1 MSARSLRRLAATT
14 GITVAALTAAALSLP
29 TAASADANDFDYSL
43 WESRYDLSL
52 DDEGRAVMHVEETLV
67 AEFPDHDQNKGIVY
81 GLVTRYLGADTGTE
95 VLSVTDAQG
104 AEVPY
109 WTETDGL
116 LYVLTGT
123 DDYVHGSTTYV
134 IEYTMRDIML
144 TAQDT
149 GVDEFYWDL
158 LPLES
163 TQDIESFRAEIAVA
177 PELAERLNGDAS
189 CYQGEVG
196 STDTCDISE
205 PTVEADGTAVFT
217 VSSGPRRAGDGMT
230 VAVGFEPGTVTQPPS
245 RQADPVLDVAP
256 WALAG
261 GSVAASVGGW
271 FAISAL
277 RRRRRTASGIVVAQF
292 EVPRS
297 LPPLVAAPLVQR
309 AKTPIPAEIVHLA
322 VNGNLR
328 IEDEQDRPTLRR
340 LDAPYGDPLDERA
353 ADKIF
358 NGKNAITIPKSST
371 GFAKRMQKLEKRG
384 VAEAHTRGLLTKE
397 RSRTA
402 VIVQWVSIALFLV
415 SVVAAN
421 VGSVQG
427 RTSASVAWVAVGI
440 AAVLML
446 VSCFVSFSSH
456 TVHTPEGAAAA
467 EHLLGAKEFIRVA
480 EADRLRMLQ
489 SYSGAERRSDGSI
502 DVVHLY
508 ERLLPYAVL
517 FGQER
522 EWAQVLTVAY
532 DAVEVTPSW
541 YYGYSVSRFGSRMT
555 RFATMTQSS
564 AHYSPASSSGG
575 GGSSSF
581 GGSSGGGFSGGG
593 GGGGFS
599 GGR

>member
-1 MSARSLRRLAATT
+1 MSAPSLRRLATAT
-14 GITVAALTAAALSLP
+14 GLTAAAL
-29 TAASADANDFDYSL
+29 TVAALSMPAAAAADANDFDYSS

-52 DDEGRAVMHVEETLV
+52 DDEGRAVMHVEETMV

-81 GLVTRYLGADTGTE
+81 GLVTRYLDADTDTK

-104 AEVPY
+104 AAVPF

-144 TAQDT
+144 TAEDT

-158 LPLES
+158 LPLDS
-163 TQDIESFRAEIAVA
+163 TQDIDSFRAEIAFA

-189 CYQGEVG
+189 CYQGTVG
-196 STDTCDISE
+196 STDTCDIAE
-205 PTVEADGTAVFT
+205 PIVEADGTAVFT

-245 RQADPVLDVAP
+245 RQADPVLDLAP

-261 GSVAASVGGW
+261 GSVASGVGGW

-277 RRRRRTASGIVVAQF
+277 RRRRRTATGVVIAQY

-297 LPPLVAAPLVQR
+297 LPPLMAASLVKGAR
-309 AKTPIPAEIVHLA
+309 APVPAQMVHLA
-322 VNGNLR
+322 VSGNLR
-328 IEDEQDRPTLRR
+328 IEDQSDRPALRR
-340 LDAPYGDPLDERA
+340 LDAPYGDPLDEHA
-353 ADKIF
+353 ANKIF
-358 NGKNAITIPKSST
+358 NGKDAFTIPKSST

-384 VAEAHTRGLLTKE
+384 VEEAHARGLLGKE

-402 VIVQWVSIALFLV
+402 MVLQWVSIVLFLG
-415 SVVAAN
+415 SVVLAN
-421 VGSVQG
+421 FGSIQG
-427 RTSASVAWVAVGI
+427 RTAASVAWVGVGVAGVI
-440 AAVLML
+440 ML
-446 VSCFVSFSSH
+446 ISCFVSFGSH
-456 TVHTPEGAAAA
+456 TVHTREGALAA

-489 SYSGAERRSDGSI
+489 SYTGAERRSDGSI
-502 DVVHLY
+502 DVVHIY

-522 EWAQVLTVAY
+522 EWSQVLSVAY

-555 RFATMTQSS
+555 RFATLTQSS
-564 AHYSPASSSGG
+564 AHYTPPSSSGG

-581 GGSSGGGFSGGG
+581 SGSSGGGFSGGG